1 MLSIVLLLVLL
12 GIAAYW
18 RANGWI
24 LALAAIAGLALGQSG
39 VWWIGA
45 IVVAVVAVFSCL
57 PQARRLIT
65 DRIFGIFKKVTPA
78 MSETEEAAINAGTVW
93 WDGELFSGKPD
104 FNKLLNYPDP
114 KLTAEEQAFIDGP
127 VEELCRMLND
137 WDITHSRKDLPPEA
151 WQFIK
156 DNGFLGMIVKK
167 KYGGLEFSNYAHA
180 KVVMKIGTRSGSA
193 AVTVMVPNS

>member
-1 MLSIVLLLVLL
+1 MLSIVLMLVLL

-24 LALAAIAGLALGQSG
+24 LALAAIVGLALGQSG

-45 IVVAVVAVFSCL
+45 SVVAVVAVFSCL

-93 WDGELFSGKPD
+93 WDGELFSGKP
-104 FNKLLNYPDP
+104 
-114 KLTAEEQAFIDGP
+114 TSTS
-127 VEELCRMLND
+127 C
-137 WDITHSRKDLPPEA
+137 
-151 WQFIK
+151 
-156 DNGFLGMIVKK
+156 
-167 KYGGLEFSNYAHA
+167 
-180 KVVMKIGTRSGSA
+180 
-193 AVTVMVPNS
+193 